1 MNDDEKYLFDL
12 HGYLVIRGALSPEEV
27 RSANAAIDHHA
38 DQIQIGPNDLAHGSR
53 TLQGTTGRGNLGGML
68 TWEKPHCDVFRQ
80 MTAHPNLTPYLEDL
94 LGPGFRLEGM
104 SLITMDKGAEG
115 FWFHEGATPYDR
127 SRNYH
132 HHNGRMY
139 CGMTNM
145 AVQLADVA
153 PGAGGFA
160 CLPGSHKANY
170 PCPGDIR
177 LYETHQERF
186 AQIPAKA
193 GDVILFVECLMHG
206 TLPWTG
212 QNQRRSLRIVY
223 NPGVV
228 GEGLMGTY
236 TPPAFWEELTQA
248 QQALISA
255 PHYRGEVAKDQEVL
269 AFNAKR
275 SAHGSPE
282 PLSAQSHPHG

>member
-1 MNDDEKYLFDL
+1 MTETEKYLFDV
-12 HGYLVIRGALSPEEV
+12 HGYLVIKGALSPEEV

-38 DQIQIGPNDLAHGSR
+38 GQIQIRPNDLAHGSR
-53 TLQGTTGRGNLGGML
+53 TLQGTTGRGDLSGML
-68 TWEKPHCDVFRQ
+68 TWEKPHCEVFRQ
-80 MTAHPNLTPYLEDL
+80 MIAHPHLTPYLGEL

-104 SLITMDKGAEG
+104 GLITMDKGAEG

-127 SRNYH
+127 SRNFH
-132 HHNGRMY
+132 HHNGRTY

-145 AVQLADVA
+145 AVQLTDVA
-153 PGAGGFA
+153 PGEGGFA

-177 LYETHQERF
+177 LYEVHQERF
-186 AQIPAKA
+186 AQIPAQA

-206 TLPWTG
+206 TLPWSG

-236 TPPAFWEELTQA
+236 TPPPFWAELTEA
-248 QQALISA
+248 QQAVISA
-255 PHYRGEVAKDQEVL
+255 PRYRYELDKAQEVL
-269 AFNAKR
+269 AFKAR
-275 SAHGSPE
+275 RAE
-282 PLSAQSHPHG
+282 AERER